1 GQYIKMKGQEVF
13 KFAVNALPN
22 AASCAIE
29 KAGLKATDI
38 DIFIPHQA
46 NSRIIETAAKRL
58 EVPID
63 KFYMNMKNYGN
74 TSAASIG
81 LALNEAHEK
90 GLIKKGDLVAMVGFG
105 AGLTYAATVI
115 KWSY

>member
-1 GQYIKMKGQEVF
+1 
-13 KFAVNALPN
+13 
-22 AASCAIE
+22 
-29 KAGLKATDI
+29 
-38 DIFIPHQA
+38 
-46 NSRIIETAAKRL
+46 
-58 EVPID
+58 
-63 KFYMNMKNYGN
+63 MNMKNYGN